1 MLVWAEYGCMRNSLE
16 EKTSAALEGMA
27 EGCPHPNR
35 VWNTLWVLWCV
46 CVCVLVPKS
55 CPTLCDSMDCSQPA
69 SSVHGCS
76 PGKNTGVGYHALLQV
91 GSLIKSHEQG
101 LGKQKLTLE
110 NKEFPSN
117 SLTEVTLGLYTGQ
130 NP

>member
-1 MLVWAEYGCMRNSLE
+1 MLTDQL
-16 EKTSAALEGMA
+16 
-27 EGCPHPNR
+27 
-35 VWNTLWVLWCV
+35 
-46 CVCVLVPKS
+46 

-76 PGKNTGVGYHALLQV
+76 PGKNTGVGYYALLQV